1 MLTRTDSKSTES
13 GVVSQHKWEV
23 WNKFCDTNSIKNHW
37 KKVMKFEEVAQIQ
50 DKCWQ
55 ALRSWGYRDAKDEF
69 DLFRFD
75 PVETLPTILLEK

>member
-13 GVVSQHKWEV
+13 GVVSQHKREV

-50 DKCWQ
+50 DKC
-55 ALRSWGYRDAKDEF
+55 
-69 DLFRFD
+69 
-75 PVETLPTILLEK
+75 